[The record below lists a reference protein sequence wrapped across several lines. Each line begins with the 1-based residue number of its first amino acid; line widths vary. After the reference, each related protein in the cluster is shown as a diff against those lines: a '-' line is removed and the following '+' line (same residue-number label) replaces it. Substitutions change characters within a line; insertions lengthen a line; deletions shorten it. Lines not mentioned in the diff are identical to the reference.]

1 MLTIKTILS
10 LVAVVLIFVSY
21 SFYIKDILKGKAR
34 PHVFTWGLWSIIVFI
49 LFLLQLSAGASF
61 GATPTLFVSLLC
73 ITVFI
78 LSLIKEEDKNIKP
91 IDIVFLIV
99 TLLTIPI
106 WLLTKAPV
114 LSTILLIIVYSFAGE
129 GTIRKSWVDPYSE
142 TLSLWAINAF
152 RALLSIFALSKFNFV
167 TLAFPIAVFLG
178 AITISSILIFRRN
191 ILKLKKKT
199 C

>member
-49 LFLLQLSAGASF
+49 LFL
-61 GATPTLFVSLLC
+61 TLFVSLLC

-191 ILKLKKKT
+191 ILKLKKK
-199 C
+199 

>member
-78 LSLIKEEDKNIKP
+78 LSL
-91 IDIVFLIV
+91 
-99 TLLTIPI
+99 
-106 WLLTKAPV
+106 
-114 LSTILLIIVYSFAGE
+114 
-129 GTIRKSWVDPYSE
+129 
-142 TLSLWAINAF
+142 
-152 RALLSIFALSKFNFV
+152 
-167 TLAFPIAVFLG
+167 
-178 AITISSILIFRRN
+178 RR
-191 ILKLKKKT
+191 
-199 C
+199 